1 MQILH
6 RGLDPDPALS
16 RVFVIS
22 GDLRLMDMDRVKF
35 FPDLLLLHLLDLQAD
50 LIL

>member
-16 RVFVIS
+16 GFCHIWS
-22 GDLRLMDMDRVKF
+22 LRLMDMDRVKF
-35 FPDLLLLHLLDLQAD
+35 FPDLLLLHLLDLQPH